1 VVPRNALSNF
11 SSCLS
16 FLTLRTIATAR
27 VRQHSLIP
35 CHSNG
40 ALSLLEIK
48 VTTDNPDRKGHLH
61 SSVTDTIGF
70 HVSNSPLGVVE
81 WDNEFRV
88 CFWSGRA
95 EELFGW
101 KQDEVLGKHPDD
113 WEFVHDDD
121 KDSVAG
127 IMDELLSGKAP
138 RNISIN
144 RNFTRDGR
152 VIHCEWYNSILTGE
166 DGKLI
171 SVFSLIHDITDRIE
185 AESQLRQLHKMESI
199 GQLTGGISHDFN
211 NLLTVIL
218 GNASLLYESLD
229 KQPELKGLA
238 ETVLVAATRGAEL
251 THKLLSFSR
260 RQPLEPGC
268 IDIGKL
274 IDDIKPMLSRT
285 LEESIALTLI
295 PNSTWKAFADQAQL
309 ESAILNLCLNA
320 RDAMPGGGQ
329 MTIESQDVSLD
340 ADYAEAIG
348 DIEPGEYVLIAIS
361 DTGIGI
367 PADCIDQVFEPF
379 FTTKEIGRG
388 TGLGLAMVYGFV
400 KQSNGH
406 IKVYSEPGSGTTV
419 RIYLPRFAG
428 AETEQ
433 PRTLETDDSPVGQ
446 ERILVVEDDELV
458 RTYAVGQLERLGYQV
473 EFAANG
479 QEALELLKN
488 DSSFDLLFT
497 DVIMPGKINGPRL
510 AALAREM
517 DPDLKVLYTS
527 GYTENAIIHHGRLDP
542 GIILL
547 SKPYRKSVLAQKV
560 RQALQSD

>member
-1 VVPRNALSNF
+1 MA
-11 SSCLS
+11 
-16 FLTLRTIATAR
+16 
-27 VRQHSLIP
+27 
-35 CHSNG
+35 
-40 ALSLLEIK
+40 
-48 VTTDNPDRKGHLH
+48 TDNPDRKGHLH
-61 SSVTDTIGF
+61 SRVTDTIGF

-81 WDNEFRV
+81 WDSEFRV

-101 KQDEVLGKHPDD
+101 KEAEVIGKHPDD
-113 WEFVHDDD
+113 WKFVHENDI
-121 KDSVAG
+121 DSVAAV
-127 IMDELLSGKAP
+127 MEELLGGTAP

-144 RNFTRDGR
+144 RNYTRDGR
-152 VIHCEWYNSILTGE
+152 VIHCEWYNSILADE

-171 SVFSLIHDITDRIE
+171 SVFSLIHDITERIE
-185 AESQLRQLHKMESI
+185 TESQLRQLQKMESI

-229 KQPELKGLA
+229 AQPGLKRLA
-238 ETVLVAATRGAEL
+238 ETVVVAASRGAEL

-260 RQPLEPGC
+260 RQPLEPVG

-274 IDDIKPMLSRT
+274 IDEVKPMLSRT
-285 LEESIALTLI
+285 LEESITLTLSR
-295 PNSTWKAFADQAQL
+295 NSSWKAFADRTQL
-309 ESAILNLCLNA
+309 ESSILNLCLNA

-329 MTIESQDVSLD
+329 MTIESQNVTLD

-348 DIEPGEYVLIAIS
+348 DIEPGEYVLIAVS
-361 DTGIGI
+361 DTGMGI

-379 FTTKEIGRG
+379 FTTKETGHG

-406 IKVYSEPGSGTTV
+406 IKIYSEPGSGTTV
-419 RIYLPRFAG
+419 RIYLPKLAG
-428 AETEQ
+428 EQEEQ
-433 PRTLETDDSPVGQ
+433 PKIPGLDDCPGGR

-473 EFAANG
+473 ESAVNG
-479 QEALELLKN
+479 QEALELLQD

-497 DVIMPGKINGPRL
+497 DVIMPGNVNGPRL
-510 AALAREM
+510 AALAREKNPEM
-517 DPDLKVLYTS
+517 KVLYTS

-547 SKPYRKSVLAQKV
+547 SKPYRRSTLAQKV
-560 RQALQSD
+560 RQALHVE